1 MSIVD
6 DIPAPAPCCPVVD
19 NRVGGGYNESVLL
32 AKGDEGDVVPDSL
45 LCLFRNEEAND
56 VSAALLF
63 PFPKAFPYPLDY
75 YHSRLT
81 AHTNPLAVPPLYSSP
96 TKRACRRTSR
106 RLLRDSYRRTSMRL
120 RYKVPAA
127 IARCRWYSCFDKRM
141 SRKGLVG
148 EVGRESSSRFHF
160 RCRCRLHYC
169 LLSVSDV

>member
-63 PFPKAFPYPLDY
+63 PFPKAFPYPLE
-75 YHSRLT
+75 LL
-81 AHTNPLAVPPLYSSP
+81 PLPPNCAYEPSCCSAAV
-96 TKRACRRTSR
+96 
-106 RLLRDSYRRTSMRL
+106 
-120 RYKVPAA
+120 
-127 IARCRWYSCFDKRM
+127 
-141 SRKGLVG
+141 
-148 EVGRESSSRFHF
+148 
-160 RCRCRLHYC
+160 
-169 LLSVSDV
+169 LLSDEAGV